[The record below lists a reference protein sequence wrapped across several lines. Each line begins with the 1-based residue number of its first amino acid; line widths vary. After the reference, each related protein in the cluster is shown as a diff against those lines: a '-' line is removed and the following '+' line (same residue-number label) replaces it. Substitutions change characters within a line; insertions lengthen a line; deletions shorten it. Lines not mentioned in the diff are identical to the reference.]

1 MSKNKIFSQYV
12 NSYITGKN
20 QNTKWAASVPDGR
33 GGQLRKQGFAI
44 KEHACLWAKGAYE
57 RIQMGVYHTDLTFVE
72 FCFECLVKENAVR
85 PKTKERYEGIVRNY
99 FTPFFEK
106 RKMAEIDLYTVH
118 RFRSSLESNLK
129 ISATYRRTIFHTF
142 KQAFKEAAERGLVTD
157 TRVIVVK
164 PPKQNPSPAKVW
176 CENEIKQFLS
186 HPKVQSN
193 SLYLVWKFAV
203 YSGLRAGELAGLRWI
218 DIEFSSNGGKVH
230 VRRTKC
236 QTTGSIFEGTKNGE
250 TRIIPLLPEAKEALM
265 ELKSLT
271 GTPISKSMEVFS
283 GISMKHLAR
292 DLRIACRAS
301 GVTEIRMHDLR
312 HTFATRL
319 IGRGANSRLVSM
331 MLGHRDSRSTERYVH
346 KNEDVVDSL
355 WEIFVSS
362 NAIQRNSNN
371 IAESG
376 SDSVVI

>member
-12 NSYITGKN
+12 NSYTTGKN
-20 QNTKWAASVPDGR
+20 QNQKWAASVPDGR
-33 GGQLRKQGFAI
+33 GGQLRKQGFAT

-72 FCFECLVKENAVR
+72 FCYECLVKERSVR
-85 PKTKERYEGIVRNY
+85 PKTRERYEGIVRNY
-99 FTPFFEK
+99 LSPFFEN
-106 RKMAEIDLYTVH
+106 RKMEEIDLYTVH
-118 RFRSSLESNLK
+118 RFRSSLETNQR

-176 CENEIKQFLS
+176 SEEEIKKFLS
-186 HPKVQSN
+186 HTKVQSN

-203 YSGLRAGELAGLRWI
+203 FSGLRAGELAGLRWI
-218 DIEFSSNGGKVH
+218 DIEDGKVH
-230 VRRTKC
+230 VRRVKC
-236 QTTGSIFEGTKNGE
+236 QTTGEIFEGTKNKD
-250 TRIIPLLPEAKEALM
+250 TRIIPLLPEAKEALQ
-265 ELKSLT
+265 ELKQLT
-271 GTPISKSMEVFS
+271 GTPISKNLEVFN
-283 GISMKHLAR
+283 GISMKHLSR
-292 DLRIACRAS
+292 DLKTACRAS

-319 IGRGANSRLVSM
+319 TGRGANPRLISM
-331 MLGHRDSRSTERYVH
+331 LLGHRDSRSTERYVH
-346 KNEDVVDSL
+346 KNADLVDSL

-362 NAIQRNSNN
+362 KTNQQNSNN
-371 IAESG
+371 IAVSD

>member
-12 NSYITGKN
+12 KSYTSDKK
-20 QNTKWAASVPDGR
+20 QNVKWSASVPDGR
-33 GGQLRKQGFAI
+33 GGQLRKQGFTT

-57 RIQMGVYHTDLTFVE
+57 RIQMGVYHTDLNFVE
-72 FCFECLVKENAVR
+72 FCFETLVKERSVR
-85 PKTKERYEGIVRNY
+85 PKTRERYEGIVRNY
-99 FTPFFEK
+99 LSPFFQN
-106 RKMAEIDLYTVH
+106 RKMEEIDLYTVH
-118 RFRSSLESNLK
+118 RFRSSLETNQE

-176 CENEIKQFLS
+176 SEEEIKKFLS

-193 SLYLVWKFAV
+193 SLFLVWKFAV
-203 YSGLRAGELAGLRWI
+203 HSGLRAGELAGLRWI
-218 DIEFSSNGGKVH
+218 DVEEGRVH

-236 QTTGSIFEGTKNGE
+236 QTTGKIFEGTKNRE
-250 TRIIPLLPEAKEALM
+250 TRIIPLLPEAKDALS
-265 ELKSLT
+265 ELKQFT
-271 GTPISKSMEVFS
+271 GTPISRQVEVFNGLS
-283 GISMKHLAR
+283 LKHLSR
-292 DLRIACRAS
+292 DLKTACRAS

-319 IGRGANSRLVSM
+319 TGRGANPRLVSM
-331 MLGHRDSRSTERYVH
+331 LLGHRDSRSTERYVH
-346 KNEDVVDSL
+346 KNADVVESL

-362 NAIQRNSNN
+362 KTNQQNSNN
-371 IAESG
+371 IAVSD